1 MLVYQ
6 QKSLI
11 SGSPSIPSTQVWLAN
26 LPTTPTDVS
35 HHKGDPLKFL
45 RVYGSLSLQGI
56 GKSLIKG
63 LMEGS
68 KERNNAHR
76 MDALHPSDISLHF
89 QVGQC
94 EQQLDGHLQPC
105 GRGGK
110 EV

>member
-1 MLVYQ
+1 
-6 QKSLI
+6 
-11 SGSPSIPSTQVWLAN
+11 
-26 LPTTPTDVS
+26 
-35 HHKGDPLKFL
+35 
-45 RVYGSLSLQGI
+45 
-56 GKSLIKG
+56 
-63 LMEGS
+63 MEGS